1 MSQDVEGPQPPRD
14 GKPVKLIALVIVV
27 LLAIVAVY
35 GAVTHFAKPAGS
47 LKPLATGA
55 MSKLVATQPAIAA
68 PDAPFEGPDGK
79 PMRVADLKG
88 KVVLVNLWATWC
100 APCVKEMP
108 TLAKLKAAN
117 AGKPVEVIPVSVDR
131 GEDVD
136 KAKAFIA
143 SHPPLTY
150 HHVDTDWVFAL
161 KPPAQ
166 GFPTTLIFDRQGRE
180 RARVSGD
187 SDWSSREAQ
196 AVVDALLS
204 EPLQPSR

>member
-1 MSQDVEGPQPPRD
+1 MSQDAEGPKPPRD

-27 LLAIVAVY
+27 VLAIVAVY
-35 GAVTHFAKPAGS
+35 GAVTHFAKPGGS
-47 LKPLATGA
+47 LKPLATGG
-55 MSKLVATQPAIAA
+55 MSKLVATDPPIAA

-79 PMRVADLKG
+79 PMKVADLKG

-108 TLAKLKAAN
+108 TLARLKAAN
-117 AGKPVEVIPVSVDR
+117 AGKAVEILPVSVDR
-131 GEDVD
+131 GEDVG

-143 SHPPLTY
+143 SHAPLTY
-150 HHVDTDWVFAL
+150 HHVDTDWVFGL

-196 AVVDALLS
+196 AVIDRLLA

>member
-1 MSQDVEGPQPPRD
+1 MSQDVEGPQPQRS
-14 GKPVKLIALVIVV
+14 GRQVKLIALVIVV

-35 GAVTHFAKPAGS
+35 GAVTHFAKPADS
-47 LKPLATGA
+47 LKPLAIGA
-55 MSKLVATQPAIAA
+55 MSKLAPTDPAIPAPAA
-68 PDAPFEGPDGK
+68 SFEGPDGK
-79 PMRVADLKG
+79 PMTVAGLKG

-117 AGKPVEVIPVSVDR
+117 AGKPVEVIPLSVDR
-131 GEDVD
+131 GEDVA

-143 SHPPLTY
+143 AHPPLAY
-150 HHVDTDWVFAL
+150 HHVDTAWVFAL

-196 AVVDALLS
+196 AVIDRLLA
-204 EPLQPSR
+204 EPSQPSR

>member
-1 MSQDVEGPQPPRD
+1 MSQELDESQPAR
-14 GKPVKLIALVIVV
+14 GGRRVKLIALVIVV

-35 GAVTHFAKPAGS
+35 GAVTRLAKPEGS

-55 MSKLVATQPAIAA
+55 MSKLVPTLPAIDA
-68 PDAPFEGPDGK
+68 PEAPFEGPDGK

-108 TLAKLKAAN
+108 TLASLKAAN
-117 AGKPVEVIPVSVDR
+117 AGKPVEVIPISIDR
-131 GEDVD
+131 GEDVA
-136 KAKAFIA
+136 KAKAFIG
-143 SHPPLTY
+143 SHPPLAY
-150 HHVDTDWVFAL
+150 HHVDADWVFGL

-196 AVVDALLS
+196 AVIDRLLS
-204 EPLQPSR
+204 ESPQPSR

>member
-1 MSQDVEGPQPPRD
+1 MSQDAEGPATLGAGRS
-14 GKPVKLIALVIVV
+14 VKLIALVIVV

-35 GAVTHFAKPAGS
+35 GAVTHFAKPGGS

-55 MSKLVATQPAIAA
+55 MSKLVATDPAIPA
-68 PDAPFEGPDGK
+68 PAAPFEGPDGK
-79 PMRVADLKG
+79 PMTVAGLKG

-117 AGKPVEVIPVSVDR
+117 AGKPVEIIPVSVDR
-131 GEDVD
+131 GEDVA

-143 SHPPLTY
+143 SHAPLTY
-150 HHVDTDWVFAL
+150 HHVDTDWVFGL

-166 GFPTTLIFDRQGRE
+166 GFPTTLIFDREGKE
-180 RARVSGD
+180 RGRVSGD

-196 AVVDALLS
+196 AVIDRLLA
-204 EPLQPSR
+204 EPSQPSR